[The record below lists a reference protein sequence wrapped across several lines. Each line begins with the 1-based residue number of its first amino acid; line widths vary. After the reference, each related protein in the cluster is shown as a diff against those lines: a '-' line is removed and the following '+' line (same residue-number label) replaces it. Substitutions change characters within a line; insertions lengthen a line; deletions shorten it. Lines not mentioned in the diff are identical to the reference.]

1 MGLILR
7 IKKLVIFLVR
17 QFKLRFLIVALE
29 DSN

>member
-1 MGLILR
+1 MGLVLR

-29 DSN
+29 DPN

>member
-1 MGLILR
+1 MGLVLR